1 MIKNAFIESLKIVD
15 GRFIHPELHWQRIT
29 DTQRVHFGNSTF
41 LPLSSESI
49 PPDKRLGTL
58 KCRIIYD
65 QEIRKIDFETYSP
78 RRVHT
83 LKLVDGSGIDY
94 TFKYADRDKLIQL
107 QQSKGTCDE
116 ILIYQNGR
124 ITDTSYS
131 NVVFY
136 DGNQYITPSTYLL
149 NGTKRRYLLEREH
162 HKRTGY
168 RPRRPPPIPVS
179 LSDQCNAGFGRQ
191 HSSENPGY
199 FIKLF
204 IYIFTLNAE
213 LVTN

>member
-116 ILIYQNGR
+116 ILIYQTVGSPIPVTVMSFFTMETNTLPLLL
-124 ITDTSYS
+124 IYSWHETSLS
-131 NVVFY
+131 
-136 DGNQYITPSTYLL
+136 SR
-149 NGTKRRYLLEREH
+149 KRH

-168 RPRRPPPIPVS
+168 RPRRPPRFRYLFLI
-179 LSDQCNAGFGRQ
+179 NAMLDLEDNIQVKIRDI
-191 HSSENPGY
+191 S
-199 FIKLF
+199 
-204 IYIFTLNAE
+204 
-213 LVTN
+213 

>member
-1 MIKNAFIESLKIVD
+1 MRHFRVPRRLSGGIDSEDK
-15 GRFIHPELHWQRIT
+15 GRKVLFP
-29 DTQRVHFGNSTF
+29 
-41 LPLSSESI
+41 
-49 PPDKRLGTL
+49 
-58 KCRIIYD
+58 KC
-65 QEIRKIDFETYSP
+65 T

-149 NGTKRRYLLEREH
+149 NGTKRRYLLERGIIKEQDI
-162 HKRTGY
+162 GLGDL
-168 RPRRPPPIPVS
+168 PRFRYLFLI
-179 LSDQCNAGFGRQ
+179 NAMLDLEDNIQVKIRDI
-191 HSSENPGY
+191 S
-199 FIKLF
+199 
-204 IYIFTLNAE
+204 
-213 LVTN
+213 

>member
-131 NVVFY
+131 NVV
-136 DGNQYITPSTYLL
+136 L
-149 NGTKRRYLLEREH
+149 NGTKRRYLLERGIIKEQDI
-162 HKRTGY
+162 GLGDL
-168 RPRRPPPIPVS
+168 PRFRYLFLI
-179 LSDQCNAGFGRQ
+179 NAMLDLEDNIQVKIRDI
-191 HSSENPGY
+191 S
-199 FIKLF
+199 
-204 IYIFTLNAE
+204 
-213 LVTN
+213 

>member
-15 GRFIHPELHWQRIT
+15 GRFIHPELHWQHIT

-107 QQSKGTCDE
+107 Q
-116 ILIYQNGR
+116 NGR

-149 NGTKRRYLLEREH
+149 NGTKRRYLLERGIIKEQDI
-162 HKRTGY
+162 GLGDL
-168 RPRRPPPIPVS
+168 PRFRYLFLI
-179 LSDQCNAGFGRQ
+179 NAMLDLEDNIQVKIRDI
-191 HSSENPGY
+191 S
-199 FIKLF
+199 
-204 IYIFTLNAE
+204 
-213 LVTN
+213 

>member
-29 DTQRVHFGNSTF
+29 DTQRVHFGN
-41 LPLSSESI
+41 
-49 PPDKRLGTL
+49 
-58 KCRIIYD
+58 
-65 QEIRKIDFETYSP
+65 RKIDFETYSP

-149 NGTKRRYLLEREH
+149 NGTKRRYLLERGIIKEQDI
-162 HKRTGY
+162 GLGDL
-168 RPRRPPPIPVS
+168 PRFRYLFLI
-179 LSDQCNAGFGRQ
+179 NAMLDLEDNIQVKIRDI
-191 HSSENPGY
+191 S
-199 FIKLF
+199 
-204 IYIFTLNAE
+204 
-213 LVTN
+213 

>member
-94 TFKYADRDKLIQL
+94 TFKYADRDKLLQL

-116 ILIYQNGR
+116 ILN
-124 ITDTSYS
+124 
-131 NVVFY
+131 
-136 DGNQYITPSTYLL
+136 
-149 NGTKRRYLLEREH
+149 
-162 HKRTGY
+162 
-168 RPRRPPPIPVS
+168 
-179 LSDQCNAGFGRQ
+179 
-191 HSSENPGY
+191 
-199 FIKLF
+199 
-204 IYIFTLNAE
+204 
-213 LVTN
+213 

>member
-1 MIKNAFIESLKIVD
+1 MAVVLRSIV
-15 GRFIHPELHWQRIT
+15 IHPELHWQRIT

-149 NGTKRRYLLEREH
+149 NGT
-162 HKRTGY
+162 
-168 RPRRPPPIPVS
+168 RPPPIPVS

>member
-149 NGTKRRYLLEREH
+149 NGTKRRYLLER
-162 HKRTGY
+162 G
-168 RPRRPPPIPVS
+168 I
-179 LSDQCNAGFGRQ
+179 
-191 HSSENPGY
+191 
-199 FIKLF
+199 IKEQDIGLGDLPDSGISF
-204 IYIFTLNAE
+204 
-213 LVTN
+213 

>member
-149 NGTKRRYLLEREH
+149 NGTKRRYLLER
-162 HKRTGY
+162 G
-168 RPRRPPPIPVS
+168 I
-179 LSDQCNAGFGRQ
+179 
-191 HSSENPGY
+191 
-199 FIKLF
+199 IKEQDIGL
-204 IYIFTLNAE
+204 
-213 LVTN
+213 

>member
-136 DGNQYITPSTYLL
+136 DGNQYITIIKEQDIGLGDLP
-149 NGTKRRYLLEREH
+149 RFRYLFLINAMLDLEDNIQVKIRD
-162 HKRTGY
+162 
-168 RPRRPPPIPVS
+168 IS
-179 LSDQCNAGFGRQ
+179 
-191 HSSENPGY
+191 
-199 FIKLF
+199 
-204 IYIFTLNAE
+204 
-213 LVTN
+213 

>member
-15 GRFIHPELHWQRIT
+15 GRFIHPDLHWQRIT
-29 DTQRVHFGNSTF
+29 AT
-41 LPLSSESI
+41 
-49 PPDKRLGTL
+49 
-58 KCRIIYD
+58 
-65 QEIRKIDFETYSP
+65 RKIDFETYSP

-149 NGTKRRYLLEREH
+149 NGTKRRYLLERGIIKEQDI
-162 HKRTGY
+162 GLGDL
-168 RPRRPPPIPVS
+168 PRFRYLFLI
-179 LSDQCNAGFGRQ
+179 NAMLDLEDNIQVKIRDI
-191 HSSENPGY
+191 S
-199 FIKLF
+199 
-204 IYIFTLNAE
+204 
-213 LVTN
+213 

>member
-131 NVVFY
+131 NIVLY
-136 DGNQYITPSTYLL
+136 DGVEYITPSTYLL
-149 NGTKRRYLLEREH
+149 NGLKRQYLLQQGKIKEKDISILDLPKYQRLYLINALLDIEDNISVEPQYIHLNPQER
-162 HKRTGY
+162 
-168 RPRRPPPIPVS
+168 
-179 LSDQCNAGFGRQ
+179 
-191 HSSENPGY
+191 
-199 FIKLF
+199 
-204 IYIFTLNAE
+204 
-213 LVTN
+213 

>member
-83 LKLVDGSGIDY
+83 LKL
-94 TFKYADRDKLIQL
+94 L
-107 QQSKGTCDE
+107 
-116 ILIYQNGR
+116 LIYSMAR
-124 ITDTSYS
+124 
-131 NVVFY
+131 NVV
-136 DGNQYITPSTYLL
+136 
-149 NGTKRRYLLEREH
+149 
-162 HKRTGY
+162 
-168 RPRRPPPIPVS
+168 
-179 LSDQCNAGFGRQ
+179 
-191 HSSENPGY
+191 
-199 FIKLF
+199 
-204 IYIFTLNAE
+204 IFSKEAS
-213 LVTN
+213 

>member
-149 NGTKRRYLLEREH
+149 NGTKSSRKRH